1 LSGLVGK
8 LQRVAENTCFAG
20 WNDDISQIL
29 AWFRSK
35 NIVENAMPYSPPD
48 LPSWSWLTRFRPLRT
63 MKIREDADKDK
74 RLELLSWSV
83 KLADENALFGR
94 TEGVELEILRC
105 VIQTTGW

>member
-1 LSGLVGK
+1 
-8 LQRVAENTCFAG
+8 
-20 WNDDISQIL
+20 
-29 AWFRSK
+29 
-35 NIVENAMPYSPPD
+35 
-48 LPSWSWLTRFRPLRT
+48 